1 MFPFYKKGDQGGFL
15 SNTSRC
21 EPFTFIV
28 PQFIMEMSE
37 IPRDIKDVGDVK
49 TEFSEVRIIW
59 CVAKGSLGTR
69 ESSLH
74 NKPRKPMN

>member
-1 MFPFYKKGDQGGFL
+1 MFPFYKKDDPGGFL

-49 TEFSEVRIIW
+49 TDSARSALFGVWPRVPLE
-59 CVAKGSLGTR
+59 R
-69 ESSLH
+69 ENHPYTSSRA
-74 NKPRKPMN
+74 NP